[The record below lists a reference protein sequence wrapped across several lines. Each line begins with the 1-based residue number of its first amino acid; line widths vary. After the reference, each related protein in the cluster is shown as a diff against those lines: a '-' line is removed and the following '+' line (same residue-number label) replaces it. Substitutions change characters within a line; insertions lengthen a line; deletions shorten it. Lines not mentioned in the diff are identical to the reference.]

1 VSGLRGVVVCHGELA
16 TALVHSAEE
25 ITGVRDILIPISNTG
40 CSRDQLE
47 ERIVSAVGDQPS
59 VIFVDMPSGSCLFA
73 AARRL
78 GRLGGTR
85 MVTGVNLA
93 MLLDFLFHHG
103 LTPDEAARRAIEIGG
118 KAITVR

>member
-1 VSGLRGVVVCHGELA
+1 MSDLRGVVVCHGDLA
-16 TALVHSAEE
+16 QALVHSAEE
-25 ITGVRDILIPISNTG
+25 ITGVRDVLIPISNRG

-47 ERIVSAVGDQPS
+47 ERIVNAVGDRPAI
-59 VIFVDMPSGSCLFA
+59 IFVDMPSGSCLFA

-78 GRLGGTR
+78 GRLGGAR

-93 MLLDFLFHHG
+93 MLLDFLFHQG
-103 LTPDEAARRAIEIGG
+103 LTPEEAAQRAIEIGG